1 MPSHF
6 TTFVLGAARF
16 IPSSAVH
23 LFLLQSAVKRGD
35 AGVVARL
42 ATAKIVSTLSARDQ
56 RVLLGIALDNLAGRE
71 AEHHTQ
77 ENARTVV
84 QTLFNCGVRFCD
96 QYDAAAEDEVADLL
110 AHKEYSVLRQLCS
123 PDLRPHSKLLVFAA
137 VARRATPEDE
147 EVVRY
152 FYNMWS
158 DTIKGNAVV
167 RPWLW
172 QREKGDHRTCEPTL
186 FEVCCQNASETTV
199 LKLLHDCPQVNAQQC
214 APMLKRAHL
223 SVDTVAALAEK
234 GLDVDSWLE
243 WDQNA
248 FGAAWVAGHEY
259 LKQQKARAQR
269 TTLEQAVEDVHHNT
283 TAVAGA
289 RRKI

>member
-1 MPSHF
+1 MPSQF

-16 IPSSAVH
+16 VPSSAVH

-42 ATAKIVSTLSARDQ
+42 ATPKIVSTISARNQ
-56 RVLLGIALDNLAGRE
+56 WLLLSDALDHLVNAKP
-71 AEHHTQ
+71 HTQ
-77 ENARTVV
+77 ENARKVV

-137 VARRATPEDE
+137 VARRAAPEDE

-152 FYNMWS
+152 FYNMWN

-167 RPWLW
+167 FPVQWTRAPN
-172 QREKGDHRTCEPTL
+172 DSRTCEPTL
-186 FEVCCQNASETTV
+186 LEVCCQNASETTV
-199 LKLLHDCPQVNAQQC
+199 LKLLHDCPQVDVQQC
-214 APMLKRAHL
+214 APMLNRAQL
-223 SVDTVAALAEK
+223 SVDTVVALAEK

-248 FGAAWVAGHEY
+248 WGRPAFAAGHEY

-269 TTLEQAVEDVHHNT
+269 TTLEQAVEGVQSNT
-283 TAVAGA
+283 TAVVGA
-289 RRKI
+289 RRKM